1 MITATIQKGTAIAS
15 LKNFRREKNF
25 TNQYSLISFD
35 GQEFSEIVNL
45 RIYQTQAKT
54 TACIWLH
61 AARDFHNLGGGTAT
75 GGGYHRSSK
84 AVANALKSAGIEL
97 SEPIDGRGNGA
108 IRSALEEIAKNLNLK
123 HFYIL
128 EAYA

>member
-15 LKNFRREKNF
+15 LNGFRREKNF

-45 RIYQTQAKT
+45 RIYHTQAKT

-61 AARDFHNLGGGTAT
+61 GGRDFHNLGGGKAT
-75 GGGYHRSSK
+75 GYNYHRSSQ
-84 AVANALKSAGIEL
+84 AVENALESAGIEL
-97 SEPIDGRGNGA
+97 SEPIGGRGDSA
-108 IRSALEEIAKNLNLK
+108 IRSALEAIAKNLSLK